1 MKQSHA
7 ELNAEVQAHRER
19 IHQMGGAAKLAQRR
33 QQGNLNARERIALL
47 CDEGSFSEIGEFA
60 RSARPEDQE
69 RTPAD
74 GIVTGFGRVDGRT
87 IAVASFDLTMMG
99 ASSTIT
105 NIRKL
110 TFLVQSASRA
120 GFPCVFL
127 IESAGARMPDI
138 QGAVG
143 MGRVGQ
149 MPRHYRERDVP
160 WLCAVLGPCYGMGT
174 WYAVQSDFSVM
185 RRDATFSVSS
195 PKVTAVAMSEAVTAE
210 QLGGADLHAE
220 TTGQIDLVTDTDAE
234 AIAALRRAL
243 SYLPSN
249 HKLPAPGSDAPFTAA
264 SPEDVEAF
272 LPVARNKVYDGRKF
286 VELLADTGSVMSYR
300 ARYGPTL
307 ETAFARLAGR
317 TVGIIASNP
326 KRKGGAI
333 DGPSCDKM
341 TEFVVLCDSFNIPIV
356 LLADTPGFLVG
367 LQAEQGGVAG
377 RIMNNLRALALATVP
392 KIAVVVRKSYG
403 QAYLNM
409 GAGVADVLAVLTTG
423 EVGFVDPAVAVSV
436 VHNRRPEAAAGAA
449 GAGSS
454 AGAGDSA
461 GAGKGAAPGPDTAKD
476 DYASL
481 VDDMVVSNSPYELAG
496 IFAAHAVIRPRE
508 TREWLLQML
517 EVYQLRL
524 SNGVGEHRLA
534 NWPTSL

>member
-1 MKQSHA
+1 MDPNPKDPDA
-7 ELNAEVQAHRER
+7 ELLARRQQ
-19 IHQMGGAAKLAQRR
+19 IHQMGGAAKLAARR
-33 QQGNLNARERIALL
+33 QQGILNARERIALL
-47 CDEGSFSEIGEFA
+47 CDAGSFSEMGEFA
-60 RSARPEDQE
+60 HSARTEDRE
-69 RTPAD
+69 RSPAD
-74 GIVTGFGRVDGRT
+74 GIITGFGRVDGRT
-87 IAVASFDLTMMG
+87 VAVASFDLTTMG

-110 TFLVQSASRA
+110 TFLIQGASRA
-120 GFPCVFL
+120 GVPCVFL

-195 PKVTAVAMSEAVTAE
+195 PKVTAVAMSEEVTAE
-210 QLGGADLHAE
+210 QLGGSELHAE
-220 TTGQIDLVTDTDAE
+220 TTGQIDLVTNTDEE

-249 HKLPAPGSDAPFTAA
+249 HKLPAPHHEGPVTAA
-264 SPEDVEAF
+264 SPDEVEAHI
-272 LPVARNKVYDGRKF
+272 PAARNKVYDGRRL
-286 VELLADTGSVMSYR
+286 VELLADSSSVMPYR
-300 ARYGPTL
+300 ARHGVTL
-307 ETAFARLAGR
+307 ETAFARLGGR
-317 TVGIIASNP
+317 TVGFVASNP

-409 GAGVADVLAVLTTG
+409 GAGVADVLAVMTIG

-436 VHNRRPEAAAGAA
+436 VHNQRPDANNDAY
-449 GAGSS
+449 S
-454 AGAGDSA
+454 
-461 GAGKGAAPGPDTAKD
+461 
-476 DYASL
+476 SL
-481 VDDMVVSNSPYELAG
+481 VDQMVVSNSPYELAG
-496 IFAAHAVIRPRE
+496 IFAAHVVIRPRD

-517 EVYQLRL
+517 EVYQLRTTG
-524 SNGVGEHRLA
+524 GVGEHRLA